1 MAYVWSPRSRQP
13 KSSTDFGRRP
23 ERLPAG
29 KIEFAPIWLRHLQN
43 AISENRLISLSLSL
57 SSVPPY
63 RQKWSLLHL
72 ELDLLRAGEKGN
84 CLLGRFPA
92 DSEPLSCPLVSPIRL
107 LPTPNHLGAEFDKYH
122 GSPVQNFLIMKLTSY
137 RKLDQY
143 SVHPGLGSKIWPLS
157 SGVCFSPPSLL
168 TQRTSSL
175 SLPSLHCCFR
185 QTISPLP

>member
-13 KSSTDFGRRP
+13 KSSNDFGRRP

-29 KIEFAPIWLRHLQN
+29 KIEFAPDMAAASSKRHFREPTNLP
-43 AISENRLISLSLSL
+43 LSLLRSPL
-57 SSVPPY
+57 SAKVEPVTLGIGSFAS
-63 RQKWSLLHL
+63 RS
-72 ELDLLRAGEKGN
+72 KGN